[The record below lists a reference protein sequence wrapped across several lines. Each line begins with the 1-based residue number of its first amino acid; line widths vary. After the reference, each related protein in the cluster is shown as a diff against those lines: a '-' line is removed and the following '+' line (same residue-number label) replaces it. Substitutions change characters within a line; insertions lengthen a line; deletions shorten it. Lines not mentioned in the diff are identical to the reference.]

1 MIRCGRGIIAYIQ
14 QNLQRVLLNDN
25 LVVSK
30 SVLVDCFY
38 SGSFAL
44 MLARSGKELSKLSS
58 LTGGDRTPSYKSSQP
73 KTDISYL
80 DKIIFQNDY
89 EDISMVQE
97 CCLTAYRSFTLNI
110 LSNNC
115 YI

>member
-1 MIRCGRGIIAYIQ
+1 MILYGSSIIAYIQ
-14 QNLQRVLLNDN
+14 QNLSRVLLNDN

-73 KTDISYL
+73 KIAIGYL
-80 DKIIFQNDY
+80 AMIIIKADY
-89 EDISMVQE
+89 MD
-97 CCLTAYRSFTLNI
+97 ATLV
-110 LSNNC
+110 
-115 YI
+115 